1 MQVQLLVGD
10 RKGRFPGSNCLL
22 IKGARTR
29 VLVDAGC
36 RRDQIL
42 GVKHS
47 IDAVV
52 YTHIHPDHITYH
64 ELLEGVASY
73 IPAYDASFPTIQEM
87 AKRYAPPYWR
97 DWISYIK
104 AVFNLESLPVAHKVY
119 DAWEAIKIGDI
130 VIDAIPAYGHTKGHH
145 VFIIGDY
152 VHLADIDLTSF
163 GPWYGHPESSIE
175 NIIADIKM
183 IYELDGKTYTTSH
196 KELLYDPDEVSEA
209 LNKYKYALCRQFT
222 NTLMVLKGLS
232 PSTPQEMVNKG
243 AIYKR
248 KIPGAEKVMEYFEYE
263 MITKILDFLL
273 AKGIVGKNRWGYY
286 LNRDI
291 DEETCYSIL

>member
-10 RKGRFPGSNCLL
+10 RRGRFPGSNCLL
-22 IKGARTR
+22 IRGARTR

-42 GVKHS
+42 GVKLS
-47 IDAVV
+47 VDAVV

-64 ELLEGVASY
+64 ELLEGKPSY
-73 IPAYDASFPTIQEM
+73 IPAYDANFQTIQEM
-87 AKRYAPPYWR
+87 AKRYAPSYWR

-104 AVFNLESLPVAHKVY
+104 TVFNLESLPVAHKVY
-119 DAWEAIKIGDI
+119 DAWETIKIGD
-130 VIDAIPAYGHTKGHH
+130 VAIDAIPAYGHTKGHH

-152 VHLADIDLTSF
+152 IHLADIDLTSF

-183 IYELDGKTYTTSH
+183 IHELEGKIYSTSH
-196 KELLYDPDEVSEA
+196 KELLYNLNQVSEA
-209 LNKYKYALCRQFT
+209 LNNYKYALCRQFA
-222 NTLMVLKGLS
+222 NTLMVLEKLA

-263 MITKILDFLL
+263 MITKILDFLV
-273 AKGIVGKNRWGYY
+273 AKGIVGKNREGYY
-286 LNRDI
+286 LKTDI
-291 DEETCYSIL
+291 DVESCYSML